1 MVFSTLFAVFNLKIM
16 DLYQMNP
23 ERTTCFQMATIGALS
38 SKMINVICFNY
49 MVIAGEITPNFDTR
63 IHTSFARL
71 YGAMIK
77 TPFLGDK
84 FNEICPLLI
93 IIGAMVYAYLGIFN
107 YKSKAVDSLVL
118 FNMKRENEANN
129 EGKKL
134 SKVDNKRIE
143 K

>member
-1 MVFSTLFAVFNLKIM
+1 MVFSTLFAVFNLKIV
-16 DLYQMNP
+16 DSYQINP
-23 ERTTCFQMATIGALS
+23 ERTTCFQMATIVGLS

-49 MVIAGEITPNFDTR
+49 MVIAGEITPTFEDGV
-63 IHTSFARL
+63 HTSFASL

-93 IIGAMVYAYLGIFN
+93 IVCSMAYAYLGIFN

-134 SKVDNKRIE
+134 SKIDHKRIE